1 MSKERYNQI
10 IDEAYKN
17 YVSTHEDLEWTDD
30 FCKKNLKDYGDQW
43 DIFSKEEFINK
54 CKTDDEFSEEWGL
67 KIEEREL
74 SLEERN
80 DLLNKETN
88 RNHKREN
95 CFSDEE
101 FERETLQDCKVFNIP
116 TKQITLE
123 YVGTKIEVY
132 E

>member
-1 MSKERYNQI
+1 MNKEQI

-17 YVSTHEDLEWTDD
+17 YVSTHEDFEWTDD

-54 CKTDDEFSEEWGL
+54 CKTDNEFSEKWGL

-74 SLEERN
+74 SLEERDKWN
-80 DLLNKETN
+80 VNVNNSTKFHNHLDLDRLN
-88 RNHKREN
+88 
-95 CFSDEE
+95 
-101 FERETLQDCKVFNIP
+101 VP
-116 TKQITLE
+116 TKLITLTYNNE
-123 YVGTKIEVY
+123 KTEIY